1 MLGLSLGK
9 LLFLAIV
16 ITLVW
21 YGFKYVS
28 RVAAVQQRAKADM
41 MRRRGQGNVE
51 PPRRPVEDLVKCQR
65 CGSFVS
71 AEGAGNCGKP
81 GCPWG
86 H

>member
-9 LLFLAIV
+9 LLFLAII

-21 YGFKYVS
+21 YGFKYVG
-28 RVAAVQQRAKADM
+28 RVAAVQQRAREEM
-41 MRRRGQGNVE
+41 TRRRSQSDAA
-51 PPRRPVEDLVKCQR
+51 PPRKPVEDLVKCQR

-81 GCPWG
+81 DCPWG
-86 H
+86 R